1 MRRTTIIGF
10 LATAFIVHFA
20 NAQSAGETSFSLYP
34 EAVWFSESSPYGSF
48 HVTNTGTTPVEVSIE
63 IQYGTIGFSESNGWN
78 TPMYGRRG
86 NLRDLSEHIAF
97 FPPKMIIPPGE
108 STIARFTVDQAEDI
122 PDGTYVALAVFTA
135 QARAP
140 VVSGQVPLAAGGV
153 DVGYA
158 LVPHL
163 VMFKGES
170 SPSVYVEVL
179 GHTSSQVSLLLR
191 NRGQHPWAGVVQV
204 IGPDENNLIG
214 EQSARVPYAQRID
227 VATTQDIP
235 SEIIIRFTSGHPSI
249 PPNLQARI
257 QHPSDT
263 LITVR

>member
-1 MRRTTIIGF
+1 MRRTTIIGVIAAA
-10 LATAFIVHFA
+10 LVVHFA
-20 NAQSAGETSFSLYP
+20 NAQSASETSFSIYP
-34 EAVWFSESSPYGSF
+34 EAAWFSESSPYGSF
-48 HVTNTGTTPVEVSIE
+48 QVTNTGTTPVEVSID
-63 IQYGTIGFSESNGWN
+63 IQYGTIGFSEADGWN
-78 TPMYGRRG
+78 APLYGRRG
-86 NLRDLSEHIAF
+86 NLLDLSEHIAF

-108 STIARFTVDQAEDI
+108 STIARFTVDQAKDI

-140 VVSGQVPLAAGGV
+140 VVSGQIPVAAGGV
-153 DVGYA
+153 DIGYA

-170 SPSVYVEVL
+170 RPSVYVEVL
-179 GHTSSQVSLLLR
+179 GHTSSHVSLLLR

-204 IGPDENNLIG
+204 IGPDENNVIG

-227 VATTQDIP
+227 VATNQDTP

-249 PPNLQARI
+249 PPILQARI
-257 QHPSDT
+257 QHPPDT
-263 LITVR
+263 LVTVR